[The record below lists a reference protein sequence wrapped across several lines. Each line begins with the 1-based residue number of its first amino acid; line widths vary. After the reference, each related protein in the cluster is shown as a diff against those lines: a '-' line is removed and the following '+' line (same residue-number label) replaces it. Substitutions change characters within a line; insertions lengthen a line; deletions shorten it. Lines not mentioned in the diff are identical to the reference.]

1 MWLLDSTRE
10 SKNLQIWLQS
20 IIFLVAT
27 IKICTCLHMHIARP
41 PAIFCCERQKT
52 DRSPPDFFHQNQH
65 FLRKIRKPNI
75 SGKCVSR
82 FYFLSPSFAVLA
94 NHISRNALRDSRTN
108 KWKLTNENRF
118 RTTFCSCNAPKMGV
132 FGPFFAQI
140 WENDGFRTDD
150 GTFFAMSLRRSISM
164 VLGDVPLSSVSP

>member
-75 SGKCVSR
+75 SGKRVSR
-82 FYFLSPSFAVLA
+82 FYFLSIGFAVLA
-94 NHISRNALRDSRTN
+94 NHISRHALSDSRREQRE
-108 KWKLTNENRF
+108 LTNENRF
-118 RTTFCSCNAPKMGV
+118 RTTFCSCNAQILGV
-132 FGPFFAQI
+132 FGHFFDQI
-140 WENDGFRTDD
+140 
-150 GTFFAMSLRRSISM
+150 
-164 VLGDVPLSSVSP
+164 